1 MLVLQRTIKRYL
13 KERGWDKLA
22 PADLAKS
29 LLIEGAE
36 LLEHFQWSNPT
47 PEEIKKDKQKFAEI
61 QSEVAD
67 IFIYCIEMADRLGFD
82 LEKATTEKLKK
93 VKEKYPAKLFKENEA
108 VPGSSL
114 YWKIKAEHR
123 KKNKK
128 NV

>member
-1 MLVLQRTIKRYL
+1 MLTLQKTIKRYL

-93 VKEKYPAKLFKENEA
+93 VKEKYPAKFFKDLDA
-108 VPGSSL
+108 KPGSKE
-114 YWKIKAEHR
+114 YWKIKEEYR
-123 KKNKK
+123 KRK
-128 NV
+128 